1 VLPELSERLSKAW
14 RGAKDTFR
22 DATPIELGLSTKGIG
37 DISFDTVNIPWYRQN
52 GYERIYAALSG
63 GLPAWSGEP
72 VSLATSMNHSVVW
85 ACNRIISE
93 TQGSTPLN
101 MLQRRGGV
109 KQLAV
114 DHPMYSAMANAPN
127 GEMSA
132 MSFQETRTSHCC
144 LRGNAF
150 AQIIR
155 RSGTGTAIQLR
166 ALDPGQVAIAREK
179 AGQKRLV
186 YVVSYG
192 VNDEKT
198 FTVDDSKPQDI
209 LHIRGIGDDGVRGYS
224 VINFARQSI
233 GTALA
238 VERNLGR
245 FYANGGR
252 VPYVLEMEKRFAKDQ
267 DYDQFR
273 ADWTKTITQPHLAP
287 ILEPGMT
294 YKQTGLNFADAQML
308 ETRLFDIHEICRWFL
323 ISPHLVGDLSRA
335 TFCLPGDAEV
345 YTAEGPR
352 RIDQVSV
359 GDQVWSRGKDNW
371 VLSAVTRSAC
381 TGYDDIL
388 TIKTTNRT
396 LRLNAKHRVLA
407 RVKHLACAGAV
418 AGQAIKAGQHP
429 VRWTED
435 WIPAGDLRIGDTI
448 VNLQSLPSAGIDKIP
463 SGRAASEEFMEF
475 CGLLIGDGNVS
486 TVHGEPVGV
495 QIARAAKAT
504 YMDHYRNSMRSL
516 FQRQDGQPVW
526 LDEQPR
532 QTRFKSATVAREL
545 SFLGLCG
552 TARTKRVPGWVFG
565 MSGNFRL
572 AFIRGFL
579 DADGSVDKMGR
590 ASFSSCSHT
599 LLSQIR
605 HLCMGCGIP
614 VTNLRCGEGQTK
626 LPNGHM
632 ATFRQ
637 FTFTCSD
644 PAANL
649 RIGSRTPVYVE
660 RMKAGRPF
668 GRKARSYQRYGGQTF
683 DTGTGCELARINSIE
698 RSVIHEPV
706 FDLEVEGTHS
716 FIADGVV
723 VHNSNIE
730 QLALEFVKV
739 TMQPWFTRW
748 EQDLWRCVLTPEEKH
763 QGFYFK
769 HNTAELL
776 RGDFLTR
783 MQGYSI
789 MLQNG
794 LASRNEL
801 RDLEDWNAFVGGDS
815 HTVQLNMQT
824 IPPDGILSTP
834 GENSPDATVPA
845 DGSQDPSLVRISE

>member
-14 RGAKDTFR
+14 RGAKDTFW
-22 DATPIELGLSTKGIG
+22 DATPTELGLSTKGIG

-335 TFCLPGDAEV
+335 TF
-345 YTAEGPR
+345 
-352 RIDQVSV
+352 
-359 GDQVWSRGKDNW
+359 
-371 VLSAVTRSAC
+371 
-381 TGYDDIL
+381 
-388 TIKTTNRT
+388 
-396 LRLNAKHRVLA
+396 
-407 RVKHLACAGAV
+407 
-418 AGQAIKAGQHP
+418 
-429 VRWTED
+429 
-435 WIPAGDLRIGDTI
+435 
-448 VNLQSLPSAGIDKIP
+448 
-463 SGRAASEEFMEF
+463 
-475 CGLLIGDGNVS
+475 
-486 TVHGEPVGV
+486 
-495 QIARAAKAT
+495 
-504 YMDHYRNSMRSL
+504 
-516 FQRQDGQPVW
+516 
-526 LDEQPR
+526 
-532 QTRFKSATVAREL
+532 
-545 SFLGLCG
+545 
-552 TARTKRVPGWVFG
+552 
-565 MSGNFRL
+565 
-572 AFIRGFL
+572 
-579 DADGSVDKMGR
+579 
-590 ASFSSCSHT
+590 
-599 LLSQIR
+599 
-605 HLCMGCGIP
+605 
-614 VTNLRCGEGQTK
+614 
-626 LPNGHM
+626 
-632 ATFRQ
+632 
-637 FTFTCSD
+637 
-644 PAANL
+644 
-649 RIGSRTPVYVE
+649 
-660 RMKAGRPF
+660 
-668 GRKARSYQRYGGQTF
+668 
-683 DTGTGCELARINSIE
+683 
-698 RSVIHEPV
+698 
-706 FDLEVEGTHS
+706 
-716 FIADGVV
+716 
-723 VHNSNIE
+723 SNIE

-845 DGSQDPSLVRISE
+845 DGSQDPSLVRVSE